1 MTSETCGI
9 LCFNTAYTIAV
20 IIPAG
25 EAEDLLW
32 IVKVYQCG
40 TGLEVEPGWR

>member
-9 LCFNTAYTIAV
+9 LGFNTAHAIAV
-20 IIPAG
+20 IIPVD

-32 IVKVYQCG
+32 IVKVH
-40 TGLEVEPGWR
+40 